1 MQDDMSSD
9 ALSSERRA
17 ASLSRVLEQSKQV
30 RDVVQECAKELSSV
44 NADIQSE
51 LENQGSLPG
60 VEKALKKN
68 EMIEDKIHG
77 VSARLSVVNV
87 ELKGEVHDRVLLE
100 HQFAAAVEQEEA
112 ARHMAL
118 HDSLTDL
125 PNRALFDDRLAHG
138 LAHAKRHG
146 WQMAVMF
153 IDLDDFKI
161 INDTH
166 GHAIGDRILQIVGQR
181 IASNTRSDDT
191 VSRYGGDEFLFLLVE
206 IENEADVVLVAQKIL
221 EMVQAPCD
229 VAIGATR
236 VKVVIKASI
245 GIALYPRD
253 GETAEQ
259 LMKKADTAM
268 YQTKGSK
275 TGFSFAGREA
285 LRTDLPS
292 RAEER

>member
-1 MQDDMSSD
+1 MKDDMSSEP
-9 ALSSERRA
+9 LSSERRA
-17 ASLSRVLEQSKQV
+17 ASLNRVLEQSKHLK
-30 RDVVQECAKELSSV
+30 DVVQECAKELASV
-44 NADIQSE
+44 NADIQRE

-68 EMIEDKIHG
+68 EVVEDKIHG
-77 VSARLSVVNV
+77 VSAKLSVVNV
-87 ELKGEVHDRVLLE
+87 ELKGEVNDRVLLE

-153 IDLDDFKI
+153 IDLDDFKS

-166 GHAIGDRILQIVGQR
+166 GHDIGDRILQIVAQR

-206 IENEADVVLVAQKIL
+206 IQNEADVVLVAQKIL

-229 VAIGATR
+229 VAIGAIR
-236 VKVVIKASI
+236 VRVVIKASI
-245 GIALYPRD
+245 GIAIYPRD
-253 GETAEQ
+253 GETAEL

-268 YQTKGSK
+268 YQTKGNKS
-275 TGFSFAGREA
+275 GFSFPAREDPHTETCGRG
-285 LRTDLPS
+285 
-292 RAEER
+292 EEK